1 MLLLEIEKELAGPDR
16 EAAMR
21 RYDDMLVALDA
32 RAQAALAAGLPPAE
46 YARCEGLRDAV
57 VTARKL
63 LRIQIRG

>member
-16 EAAMR
+16 EAAMA
-21 RYDDMLVALDA
+21 RYDAQLLALDA
-32 RAQAALAAGLPPAE
+32 RAQAALAAGLPPE
-46 YARCEGLRDAV
+46 EFPRCQALREAV